1 VSRLNARALMREIA
15 AIAENALAKA
25 PIKRIHPTS
34 RDHCARYRHTDD
46 ETK

>member
-1 VSRLNARALMREIA
+1 LMREIA

-25 PIKRIHPTS
+25 SIKRIHPTS
-34 RDHCARYRHTDD
+34 RDHRAHYRRGDD